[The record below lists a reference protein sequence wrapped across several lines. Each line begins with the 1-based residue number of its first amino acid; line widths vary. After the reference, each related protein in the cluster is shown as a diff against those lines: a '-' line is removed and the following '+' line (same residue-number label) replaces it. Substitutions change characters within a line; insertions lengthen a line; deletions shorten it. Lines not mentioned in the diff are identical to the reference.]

1 MPNFAEYRYEPLRG
15 PATLIIGPFNYPFQ
29 LTLIPAAG
37 SLSAGNPTVIKPSE
51 LCKATSKLLATLIPK
66 YFQPGILQGT
76 GEYTYDPLFPRFL
89 FFSYLRA
96 VLFLYVF
103 CLTLLFMDTVIQGSV
118 ATTTLLL
125 EREWGLVFFTGSPKV
140 SLLLPYSS

>member
-51 LCKATSKLLATLIPK
+51 LCNATSKLLATLIPK

-76 GEYTYDPLFPRFL
+76 GKYTSDPLFSAFPFL
-89 FFSYLRA
+89 LYLR
-96 VLFLYVF
+96 V
-103 CLTLLFMDTVIQGSV
+103 
-118 ATTTLLL
+118 
-125 EREWGLVFFTGSPKV
+125 V
-140 SLLLPYSS
+140 SLLVLSHPAFRL

>member
-66 YFQPGILQGT
+66 YFQPGVLQGM
-76 GEYTYDPLFPRFL
+76 EEILFSSFFRVEFFL
-89 FFSYLRA
+89 
-96 VLFLYVF
+96 VP
-103 CLTLLFMDTVIQGSV
+103 C
-118 ATTTLLL
+118 
-125 EREWGLVFFTGSPKV
+125 
-140 SLLLPYSS
+140 